1 MKRLTEKQSRN
12 SLTTQIVLWV
22 VGFVSVLFVAALII
36 MFRNARKSIYE
47 EAMEKARQTLR
58 TTELRIDNTL
68 KEVETA
74 TRSLHWTVEK
84 RLHRP

>member
-36 MFRNARKSIYE
+36 MFRNARKSIHE

-58 TTELRIDNTL
+58 TIRQSYASTI
-68 KEVETA
+68 
-74 TRSLHWTVEK
+74 
-84 RLHRP
+84 P